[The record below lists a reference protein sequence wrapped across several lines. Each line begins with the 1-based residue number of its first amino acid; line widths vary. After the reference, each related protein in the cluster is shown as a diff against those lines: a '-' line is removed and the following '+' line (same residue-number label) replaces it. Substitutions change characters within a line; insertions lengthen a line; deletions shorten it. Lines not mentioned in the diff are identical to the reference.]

1 LAAPA
6 MCSLLAA
13 RRLLGALGRRA
24 HTPPLR
30 GLSTQVNPLLGIE
43 VATTKK
49 PSSAVSAFWHA
60 DTVLGPKPLR
70 HHEVAVAHYR
80 QIRTSPRKL
89 RTVARLVPGL
99 FWREAMLQMEFCRKN
114 MAAVVKNAIE
124 SAVNNAKVKH
134 GWDVNRLIVDEC
146 YVTKGSYG
154 RKIDFKAKGQ
164 AGMMKQ
170 YYAHLRVTVRQVSI
184 EELEVTKGYARWK
197 KASQILELP
206 WEERIKQLPRY
217 KPIPGYDPGR
227 RRIPILPLIPERTAG

>member
-1 LAAPA
+1 MLSRA
-6 MCSLLAA
+6 S
-13 RRLLGALGRRA
+13 RLTCALGRRA

-30 GLSTQVNPLLGIE
+30 GLSSQVNPLLGVE

-49 PSSAVSAFWHA
+49 PSPVSSLWHA
-60 DTVLGPKPLR
+60 DTVLGPKPIR
-70 HHEVAVAHYR
+70 STEVAVAHYR

-89 RTVARLVPGL
+89 RSVARLVPGL

-114 MAAVVKNAIE
+114 MAAVVKNAID
-124 SAVNNAKVKH
+124 SAVNNAKVKY
-134 GWDVNRLIVDEC
+134 GWDVNRLIIDEC

-154 RKIDFKAKGQ
+154 RKVDFKAKGQ

-170 YYAHLRVTVRQVSI
+170 YYCHLKVTVREVSV
-184 EELEVTKGYARWK
+184 EELEITRNYSRWK
-197 KASQILELP
+197 KATKTLELP

-227 RRIPILPLIPERTAG
+227 RRIPVLPLIPEKQ